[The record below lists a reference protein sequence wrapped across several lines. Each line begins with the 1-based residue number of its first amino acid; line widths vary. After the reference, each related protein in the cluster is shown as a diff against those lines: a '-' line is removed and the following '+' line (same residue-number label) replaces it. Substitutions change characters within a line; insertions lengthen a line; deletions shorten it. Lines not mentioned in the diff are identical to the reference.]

1 MGSKKLRQK
10 PGRQNDLAQDAVDHP
25 GRADVVPV
33 DVGQR
38 LLGLGPRVALGYV
51 AADREERYQDVHGHV
66 RVLVHQAVELQRHK
80 LRILDLEPRRK
91 INSFPRLVLKV
102 SW

>member
-1 MGSKKLRQK
+1 
-10 PGRQNDLAQDAVDHP
+10 
-25 GRADVVPV
+25 
-33 DVGQR
+33 
-38 LLGLGPRVALGYV
+38 
-51 AADREERYQDVHGHV
+51 
-66 RVLVHQAVELQRHK
+66 VELQRHK